1 MHLLKAAAA
10 ATALTAFAAG
20 PVPAMAQEIAHEGQA
35 MGHSMQ
41 AIEGTLLSV
50 SAEGMVESAPDLAT
64 LSMGVVTEGQTAAA
78 AMAENA
84 RRMTALTQALRRA
97 GVAERDIQTSNL
109 SVNPQY
115 VYVENQ
121 TPRISGYQANNTVSA
136 RVRNLDNVGRAVD
149 AAVAAG
155 GNTVNGISF
164 SHADPDAQL
173 DAARR
178 AAAAEARQ
186 RADLYAQAFGLRVH
200 RVIAI
205 SEGGG
210 YTPPMP
216 MPMYAMRAEAADA
229 APTPVAPGEIQTR
242 VSVNVTY
249 ELR

>member
-1 MHLLKAAAA
+1 MQLIKTAAA
-10 ATALTAFAAG
+10 ATMLTAMAAAA
-20 PVPAMAQEIAHEGQA
+20 PAMAQEAAHEGHA
-35 MGHSMQ
+35 MHM
-41 AIEGTLLSV
+41 IEGTVLSV
-50 SAEGMVESAPDLAT
+50 SAEGVVESAPDMAT
-64 LSMGVVTEGQTAAA
+64 LSMGVVSEGATAAE

-84 RRMTALTQALRRA
+84 RRMNGLTQALRRA

-121 TPRISGYQANNTVSA
+121 APRISGYQASNQVSA
-136 RVRNLDNVGRAVD
+136 RVRNLANVGRTVD

-164 SHADPDAQL
+164 GHADPDAQM

-178 AAAAEARQ
+178 VAAREARE

-200 RVIAI
+200 RIIAI

-210 YTPPMP
+210 YVPPMP
-216 MPMYAMRAEAADA
+216 MPMFARAEAVADGA

-242 VSVNVTY
+242 VNVSVTY